1 MSIVRCSIEV
11 ERSTA
16 NAARTWSSIFIRRL
30 FAIEYVRD
38 MRVLV
43 LGAGF
48 GGLEL
53 STCLSETFGDDV
65 DVTLIDRNDAFVFGF
80 SKLDVM
86 FGRTGPEAVRHAYAD
101 AVKPGVHFVQTEIR
115 SIDPAL
121 RRVETDDGIFESDLL
136 VVALGADIDPSLT
149 PGLLEGGGHEFYT
162 VDGAFAARDV
172 LAEFQGG
179 RVVIGV
185 LSTPFK
191 CPPAPSE
198 TALMLHD
205 HLTDRG
211 LRDRSEIA
219 LAMDFGRPI
228 PPSPDASAA
237 LIEAF
242 AARDIEWCPRT
253 EAAALDPARKVA
265 TLRDGGEMPYDL
277 FLAVPVHRAPDVVV
291 EAGLTTDGWIAVD
304 ALTFETSF
312 DGVYAIGDVA
322 AVGTP
327 RAGVFAEGHAAV
339 AADHIAARIRGE
351 TSDARYP
358 GRGVCYLEFG
368 RGRLAM
374 VDVTFFGDQRV
385 GELVGPSADLVAAK
399 AEFGTSRIKR
409 WFGRDWAAVPA

>member
-1 MSIVRCSIEV
+1 
-11 ERSTA
+11 
-16 NAARTWSSIFIRRL
+16 
-30 FAIEYVRD
+30 

-65 DVTLIDRNDAFVFGF
+65 DLTLIDRNDAFVFGF

-86 FGRTGPEAVRHAYAD
+86 FGRTVPEAVRHPYRD
-101 AVKPGVHFVQTEIR
+101 AVKPGVSFVQTEIR
-115 SIDPAL
+115 SIDPAAK
-121 RRVETDDGIFESDLL
+121 RVETDEGTFEADLL
-136 VVALGADIDPSLT
+136 IVALGADLDPHAT
-149 PGLLEGGGHEFYT
+149 PGLTEGGGHEFYT
-162 VDGAFAARDV
+162 VDGAFATRDV
-172 LAEFQGG
+172 LAEFDGG

-205 HLTDRG
+205 HLVDRG
-211 LRDRSEIA
+211 LRERSEIT
-219 LAMDFGRPI
+219 LTMDFGRPI

-237 LIEAF
+237 LVEAF
-242 AARDIEWCPRT
+242 AERDIRWHPHT
-253 EAAALDPARKVA
+253 EACELDPARNVA
-265 TLRDGGEMPYDL
+265 TLRDGDEMAYDL
-277 FLAVPVHRAPDVVV
+277 FLAVPVHRAPAVVV
-291 EAGLTTDGWIAVD
+291 DAGLTTDGWIAID
-304 ALTFETSF
+304 PLTFETSF

-339 AADHIAARIRGE
+339 AAEHIAARIRGG
-351 TSDARYP
+351 TSEAQYG

-368 RGRLAM
+368 KGRLAM
-374 VDVTFFGDQRV
+374 VDVTFFGDQRI
-385 GELVGPSADLVAAK
+385 GRLVGPSPSLVAEK
-399 AEFGTSRIKR
+399 AEFGSRRAKR

>member
-1 MSIVRCSIEV
+1 
-11 ERSTA
+11 
-16 NAARTWSSIFIRRL
+16 
-30 FAIEYVRD
+30 

-53 STCLSETFGDDV
+53 STCLSHAFADDV
-65 DVTLIDRNDAFVFGF
+65 EVTLIDRNDAFVFGF

-86 FGRTGPEAVRHAYAD
+86 FGRTVPDAVRHPYRD
-101 AVKPGVHFVQTEIR
+101 AVKPGVRFVQTEIH
-115 SIDPAL
+115 SIDPAAK
-121 RRVETDDGIFESDLL
+121 RIETDDGTFDADLL
-136 VVALGADIDPSLT
+136 VVALGADLHPDAT
-149 PGLLEGGGHEFYT
+149 PGLTDGGGHDFYT
-162 VDGAFAARDV
+162 VAGAFAVRDV
-172 LAEFQGG
+172 LAEFAGG

-205 HLTDRG
+205 HLVERG

-237 LIEAF
+237 LAEEF
-242 AARDIEWCPRT
+242 ATRDIEWHPRT
-253 EAAALDPARKVA
+253 EVSALDPARKVA
-265 TLRDGGEMPYDL
+265 TLRDGGEMAYDL
-277 FLAVPVHRAPDVVV
+277 FLAVPAHRAPAVVV
-291 EAGLTTDGWIAVD
+291 DAGLTTDGWISVD
-304 ALTFETSF
+304 PVTFETAF

-339 AADHIAARIRGE
+339 AAEHLAARIRGE
-351 TSDARYP
+351 TSDARYG

-368 RGRLAM
+368 KGRMAM
-374 VDVTFFGDQRV
+374 VDVTFFGDQRI
-385 GELVGPSADLVAAK
+385 GQLVGPSESLVAEK
-399 AEFGTSRIKR
+399 AEFGSSRVRR
-409 WFGRDWAAVPA
+409 WFGREWAAVPV